1 MTRIPHRLAPAF
13 AICLAVALAAP
24 VAAQRLA
31 GPPSGDNQKAAV
43 SQWIGPVEIGVTYNS
58 PKVIAP
64 DGTDRRGKI
73 WGGLVPY
80 GMSKDSFGT
89 CGDECPWR
97 AGANENTVFR
107 ASHDVKVEGQPLA
120 AGSYGLFMIAGPEE
134 FTIIFSKNST
144 SWGHYFYTAKEDAL
158 RVKVKARKAPYTHW
172 LTYDFVERKP
182 DEATVALRWDEL
194 EVPIRVQVPDVTEV
208 YLGEI
213 RNQLRNATGF
223 DWQAWEQAAQFCIGK
238 KVNLPEALKWAEHAA
253 TPGFTGQENFKTL
266 STLSQAQAA
275 NGQAEVAKA
284 TMQKAMEHPTATVTD
299 LHMYGRQLQAQKK
312 TDEAI
317 AVFLLN
323 AKRHPDVW
331 PVNVGLARAYAAQGK
346 TKEALVAAKKALAQA
361 PDDGNRSN
369 LKNLI
374 ASLEAGKPVN

>member
-1 MTRIPHRLAPAF
+1 M
-13 AICLAVALAAP
+13 
-24 VAAQRLA
+24 
-31 GPPSGDNQKAAV
+31 
-43 SQWIGPVEIGVTYNS
+43 
-58 PKVIAP
+58 IAP

-107 ASHDVKVEGQPLA
+107 VSHDVKVEGQPLA
-120 AGSYGLFMIAGPEE
+120 AGSYGLFMVAGPEE

-158 RVKVKARKAPYTHW
+158 RVKVKPRKAPYTHW
-172 LTYDFVERKP
+172 LTFDFVERKP
-182 DEATVALRWDEL
+182 EEATVVLRWDEL
-194 EVPIRVQVPDVTEV
+194 EVPIRVQVPDVTEI

-223 DWQAWEQAAQFCIGK
+223 DWQSWEQAAQFCLGK
-238 KVNLPEALKWAEHAA
+238 KINLPEALKWAEHAA
-253 TPGFTGQENFKTL
+253 TPGFTGQENFRTL

-284 TMQKAMEHPTATVTD
+284 TMQKALEHPTATVTD

-312 TDEAI
+312 NRRGRRRLPPQREAPPRRLAGERRPRPRLRGAGEDEGSARRGEEGPRPGARRRQPEQPEEPHHQPRGRQAGQLTTAGETGPRDRRCSPRSCQACNRVLSRQYTI
-317 AVFLLN
+317 A
-323 AKRHPDVW
+323 R
-331 PVNVGLARAYAAQGK
+331 
-346 TKEALVAAKKALAQA
+346 LAQRSVA
-361 PDDGNRSN
+361 PRSGMMRGPRRH
-369 LKNLI
+369 
-374 ASLEAGKPVN
+374 S

>member
-1 MTRIPHRLAPAF
+1 MARTPLRLAPAL
-13 AICLAVALAAP
+13 ILALAFSVPA
-24 VAAQRLA
+24 AAQRLS
-31 GPPSGDNQKAAV
+31 GPPSGGNQKASV
-43 SQWIGPVEIGVTYNS
+43 SQWIGPVEVNVTYNS
-58 PKVIAP
+58 PKIIAP

-107 ASHDVKVEGQPLA
+107 VSQDVKVEGQPLP

-134 FTIIFSKNST
+134 FTVIFSKNYT
-144 SWGHYFYTAKEDAL
+144 SWGHYYYTSKEDAL
-158 RVKVKARKAPYTHW
+158 RVKVKSRKAPYTHW

-182 DEATVALRWDEL
+182 SEATVVLRWDEL
-194 EVPIRVQVPDVTEV
+194 EVPIRVEVADVDGL
-208 YLGEI
+208 YLAEI

-223 DWQAWEQAAQFCIGK
+223 DWQAWEQAAQFCLGK
-238 KVNLPEALKWAEHAA
+238 KINLPEALKWADFAA
-253 TPGFTGQENFKTL
+253 HSPFTGQENFKTL

-275 NGQAEVAKA
+275 NGMADAAKA
-284 TMQKAMEHPTATVTD
+284 TMQKAMEHPTATVVD

-312 TDEAI
+312 TDEAM

-331 PVNVGLARAYAAQGK
+331 PVNVGLARAYSAQGK
-346 TKEALVAAKKALAQA
+346 LKEALAAAKKAVAQA
-361 PDDGNRSN
+361 PDDGNRNS
-369 LKNLI
+369 LKNMI
-374 ASLEAGKPVN
+374 AKLEAGKPID